1 MKWKECLDNKIAKES
16 HADKELISSLI
27 QSSERKLK
35 TDEYAPLNEIT
46 ASSKIANNYDSL
58 REVLE
63 ALSISKGFKIYNHE
77 CFVGFILEV
86 LSMPSE
92 ANRFDKLRK
101 IRNGI
106 NYYGK
111 NVDVG
116 DAEKLLVEINEMRDK
131 FLVIFN
137 E

>member
-1 MKWKECLDNKIAKES
+1 MKWDECLSCGIVKEGRV
-16 HADKELISSLI
+16 DDELVSSLVK
-27 QSSERKLK
+27 SSERKLK
-35 TDEYAPLNEIT
+35 TDGYAPLNEIT
-46 ASSKIANNYDSL
+46 ASCKIANNYDSL

-77 CFVGFILEV
+77 CFTGFILEV
-86 LSMPSE
+86 LEMPNE
-92 ANRFDKLRK
+92 ANTFDKLRK

-111 NVDVG
+111 DFSIEN
-116 DAEKLLVEINEMRDK
+116 ANSIIIEIGELRDK
-131 FLVIFN
+131 FLGVLN